1 VQELDGVRIIT
12 SDKNEFLQVVPQ
24 PLSDVFQLGKLDSSS
39 ILYES
44 SIAFYES
51 RNQKAEEYIRVIKEK
66 GTLDEAIQSC
76 ISAAPHEFEHKYQ
89 MELLRA
95 ALFGRY
101 FEDYANAQPYVKMC
115 QTIRVLNAIRHEQ
128 IGLPFTYSQYEA
140 LTPSVIINRLIARR
154 HFALAIEISKY
165 LNMTSEE
172 GLIKI
177 LSNW

>member
-1 VQELDGVRIIT
+1 MIWKVQELDGVRIIT

-24 PLSDVFQLGKLDSSS
+24 PLSDVFQLGILDSSS

-66 GTLDEAIQSC
+66 GTLDEAITNC
-76 ISAAPHEFEHKYQ
+76 IQAAPHEFEHKYQ

-101 FEDYANAQPYVKMC
+101 FDDYANATPYVRMC
-115 QTIRVLNAIRHEQ
+115 QTIRVLNAVRHEQ
-128 IGLPFTYSQYEA
+128 IGKRNYSYK
-140 LTPSVIINRLIARR
+140 L
-154 HFALAIEISKY
+154 LAIENRLGNFPRKVRNSFRES
-165 LNMTSEE
+165 LFV
-172 GLIKI
+172 
-177 LSNW
+177 